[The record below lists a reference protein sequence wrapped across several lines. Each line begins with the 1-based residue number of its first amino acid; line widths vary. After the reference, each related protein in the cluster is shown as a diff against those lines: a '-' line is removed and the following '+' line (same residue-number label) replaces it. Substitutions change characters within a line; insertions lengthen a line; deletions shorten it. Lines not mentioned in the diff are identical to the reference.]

1 MSTQEQKK
9 VADGRWGA
17 LILFLAPAVMLF
29 GFAYHPW
36 LGNPTDA
43 EFHAE
48 LAHAVATDSTR
59 WAISHLGVAIGSGL
73 LLLAFL
79 ALRSYLRQASK
90 DRWSALALPFIVM
103 GSVMFAMLPA
113 MEFAPLVAA
122 TIGAD
127 VEAAQAALDP
137 WFIPTLL
144 ISGVLFVVGAIGFAI
159 GIVRSGVLSPGTAW
173 IVAAALFV
181 MAITRIIPLAASLM
195 YIGPVAGIVALWP
208 LAYKMWNRRQAQ
220 PESAGAQPAV

>member
-1 MSTQEQKK
+1 M
-9 VADGRWGA
+9 
-17 LILFLAPAVMLF
+17 
-29 GFAYHPW
+29 
-36 LGNPTDA
+36 
-43 EFHAE
+43 
-48 LAHAVATDSTR
+48 
-59 WAISHLGVAIGSGL
+59 
-73 LLLAFL
+73 LAFL